1 MDVTMLARTF
11 LSAGSYELN
20 AESTQWQQTATATER
35 WLATED
41 DVRDADTRGEFA
53 GRACYQSWDRPNP
66 KTATNESYLRHII
79 DVGHESVL
87 AHASVTFYVTGVSRA
102 LTHELVRHRFLA
114 VSQLSQRYVDNTDA
128 DPVLP
133 PALDSVT
140 QLVARFAWQQAQKA
154 YQDLTRLLRAEG
166 LSHKQVREAARAVLP
181 NMTETRLVVS
191 GNLRAWRDFIKQRN
205 TDGADAEIRLLAQEI
220 LRQLKTVAPNS
231 FQDLEP

>member
-41 DVRDADTRGEFA
+41 DVRDADTLGEFA